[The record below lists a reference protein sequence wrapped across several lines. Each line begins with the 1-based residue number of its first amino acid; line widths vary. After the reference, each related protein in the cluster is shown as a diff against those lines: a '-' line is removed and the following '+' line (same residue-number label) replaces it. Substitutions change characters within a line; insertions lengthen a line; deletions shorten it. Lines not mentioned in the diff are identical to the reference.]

1 MNPLITTLEPS
12 APPFTAHEILASGG
26 YHATVLAFS
35 PGGGISDETDSAND
49 RIYVGCD
56 GTVMINS
63 AGVSTYLHPQ
73 TALLVPKGTAH
84 SLQEKSN
91 QPAKVLRLDIP
102 PRHVTTAPLVTLSS

>member
-12 APPFTAHEILASGG
+12 PPAFTAQEILASGG
-26 YHATVLAFS
+26 YHGTVLTFN
-35 PGGGISDETDSAND
+35 PGGGIPDETDSVND

-73 TALLVPKGTAH
+73 TALLVPKGNAH
-84 SLQEKSN
+84 SLQEKSS
-91 QPAKVLRLDIP
+91 QSAKILRLDIP
-102 PRHVTTAPLVTLSS
+102 PRQVTTAPLVTLSS